1 MTYAELIKRFEPY
14 ADKQVSMVTC
24 LGQVMFYP
32 HDDGNNEIIVLEAGR
47 EEPFL
52 AQEVEP

>member
-32 HDDGNNEIIVLEAGR
+32 HDDGDNEIIVLEAGD

-52 AQEVEP
+52 AEEGEI